1 MATIFVRQR
10 RDVGRRAGR
19 PRFTVV
25 GVEGSGLKFF
35 RPNLRRAEL
44 DVIAESINAQIVMLP
59 RGSGEHNDEEEGAS
73 RRIAETTE
81 TFD

>member
-25 GVEGSGLKFF
+25 GIEGSDLKFF
-35 RPNLRRAEL
+35 RPNLRRVEL
-44 DVIAESINAQIVMLP
+44 ETIAETIDAQIVMLQ
-59 RGSGEHNDEEEGAS
+59 RGSGEHDGEEGAS
-73 RRIAETTE
+73 RRVTE
-81 TFD
+81 AIESFD